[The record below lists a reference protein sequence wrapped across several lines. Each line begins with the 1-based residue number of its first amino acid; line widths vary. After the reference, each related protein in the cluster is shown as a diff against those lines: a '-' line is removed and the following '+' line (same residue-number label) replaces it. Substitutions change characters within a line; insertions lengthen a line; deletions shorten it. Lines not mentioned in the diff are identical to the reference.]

1 MNSTNYTLEKHLKLS
16 AEQDNDYELLYS
28 IWKLNKQ
35 NLMKG
40 LNLVFNHFPHYS
52 AHDISHSM
60 TIVNNIQCILGE
72 ERIKKLGPT
81 DTFLILM
88 ACLTHDIGMI
98 LTYNI
103 IEEEW
108 SKEDFKEVLNRLA
121 GDNDVVLANAAKSLL
136 NINQKQHNDNYRWAL
151 EIKNAVIL
159 ITAELFRN
167 KHAKQSADYILSNQE
182 FKNLAD
188 NYYSKLLPNRFVEL
202 LAKIAM
208 LHGEDFSIV
217 MSSLYHQ
224 ANGYRGDYIHPRFI
238 ACLLRLGDLLDFDNN
253 RFNAF
258 SIASIKEMPEVS
270 VMHLQ
275 KHISVKHMLISPT
288 KIEAELDCPSESV
301 YRTAMN
307 WFDWLD
313 EEVLKQGREW
323 TNITPSD
330 LGGLPPMISKD
341 SIKILYNGVKV
352 SPSLLNLKFTM
363 SQKKIFNIL
372 QGGGIYKE
380 PGFAFIREIVQNAF
394 DASKIQMWNDIQAGI
409 YNSYL
414 AKRNVTA
421 DTLAFPDEI
430 EAEIYQQYPVN
441 LTVSWLDDKKDTI
454 HIECSDCG
462 TGISEADL
470 LRMTKSVGEIH
481 KDDFGYNGNRERM
494 PYWLKPTAAFGV
506 GLQSIFFVS
515 NTFEVE
521 TAYPNETSKRIIFRS
536 AADNQYC
543 SIVAENIKR
552 RRGTTIKVD
561 IQKEKF
567 SELFGNS
574 FAFRILDSVDLI
586 NNEDDDIYIAK
597 LDDFVLK
604 TFCNIKNLCFN
615 YTTINEERNI
625 VKEVL
630 VNKIDYQFDGDY
642 KYTYRNEGGVLV
654 FDFLEKEFGSSFSL
668 WFGGII
674 GEASISKKLLLRGV
688 LVANTQFNF
697 YKTYFLGFEWN
708 LNSPKTDAVVDIS
721 RDNLTYKGKE
731 WLEQTLLEKLLPKA
745 IFMISSKF
753 VDICNNEADNY
764 KDINNQYLNYCLTA
778 YTYRNDL
785 FDYSI
790 LETIMLPTELVT
802 MNKKNISA
810 KQFFESNEFVI
821 VSRFKRYKSAKE
833 FLEVQEQ
840 INEQYNSWFT
850 DKIIIWDDSY
860 LYNSLTFNY
869 TISEVLVYQKDICIY
884 KIERANDDKTIYK
897 PISAPNDYLNELDNF
912 ALHKCSRQ
920 LIYGLKKYSNI
931 SIKKSWIFGFE
942 RFPEY
947 CTCCI
952 LSPFSDKQEQE
963 DLLLKCKA
971 ISTDAELK
979 EVISRKSS
987 ELIPK
992 SLIKIV
998 KQYNLNSAVNEEQ
1011 IIDEYKEL
1019 LYDYVKVKLG

>member
-40 LNLVFNHFPHYS
+40 LNLVFNNFPHYS

-103 IEEEW
+103 IEDEW

-121 GDNDVVLANAAKSLL
+121 DDNDVVLANAAKSLL
-136 NINQKQHNDNYRWAL
+136 NITQKQYNDNYRWAL

-188 NYYSKLLPNRFVEL
+188 NYYSKQLANRLVEL

-238 ACLLRLGDLLDFDNN
+238 ASLIRLGDLLDFDNN

-301 YRTAMN
+301 YRTSMN

-313 EEVLKQGREW
+313 DEVLKQGREW
-323 TNITPSD
+323 TNIAPLD
-330 LGGLPPMISKD
+330 LGGLPPTISKD
-341 SIKILYNGVKV
+341 AIKILYNGVKV
-352 SPSLLNLKFTM
+352 SSNLLNLKFTM

-441 LTVSWLDDKKDTI
+441 LTVSWLDDKKDII

-481 KDDFGYNGNRERM
+481 NDDLDYNGNRKKM
-494 PYWLKPTAAFGV
+494 PFWLKPTAAFGI
-506 GLQSIFFVS
+506 GLQSVFFVS

-521 TAYPNETSKRIIFRS
+521 TSYPNETSKRIIFRS

-586 NNEDDDIYIAK
+586 NNEEDDVYIAK

-625 VKEVL
+625 INEVL
-630 VNKIDYQFDGDY
+630 VNRIDYQLDGDY

-674 GEASISKKLLLRGV
+674 GETSISKKLLLRDV
-688 LVANTQFNF
+688 LVSNTQFRF
-697 YKTYFLGFEWN
+697 YKTCFLGFEWN
-708 LNSPKTDAVVDIS
+708 LNSPKTDTVVDIS

-810 KQFFESNEFVI
+810 KQFFESDEFVI

-869 TISEVLVYQKDICIY
+869 TISDVLVYQKNLCIY
-884 KIERANDDKTIYK
+884 KIDRVNAERTIYK

-952 LSPFSDKQEQE
+952 LSPFSNKQEI
-963 DLLLKCKA
+963 DTLL
-971 ISTDAELK
+971 SEHTSRPTDDELK

-992 SLIKIV
+992 SLIKMV
-998 KQYNLNSAVNEEQ
+998 KQYNINSDVTDER
-1011 IIDEYKEL
+1011 IIEDYKSL
-1019 LYDYVKVKLG
+1019 LFDYVNVKLG